1 MTLMSEEERKGANQW
16 LVEYLQG
23 TLDNASHEVG
33 ELRTKLAFTYWV
45 MIGLSIIMFFAGI
58 VLLSVPAVAAYRGEI
73 GELQSLIAAGFG
85 ISDLAAL
92 FLFRPLER
100 IHGLMGDMGQI
111 TLAINSF
118 QNQVALRLLETDG
131 ERRETMGVAAEHINA
146 AAKESILLIQNY
158 FEARRPKR

>member
-1 MTLMSEEERKGANQW
+1 MVFKSEEERKDANQW
-16 LVEYLQG
+16 LIKYLQS
-23 TLDNASHEVG
+23 TLDNASREVG

-45 MIGLSIIMFFAGI
+45 VIGLSIVMFFAGI
-58 VLLSVPAVAAYRGEI
+58 VLLSVPAVAAYRGQIAEI
-73 GELQSLIAAGFG
+73 QSLIAAGFG

-158 FEARRPKR
+158 FEARRPRR